1 MRTTIVI
8 LVALLPTLALA
19 QSSAFH
25 DAQGREAGTAETKA
39 ASGGSACYQVGVP
52 FRGNQD

>member
-25 DAQGREAGTAETKA
+25 DAQGREAGTAETQ
-39 ASGGSACYQVGVP
+39 GSVWGLCMLPGRGP
-52 FRGNQD
+52 FQG